1 MIDLHLSAEQQE
13 IRDTVREFVTNEIK
27 PVSIKPARME
37 ALDRKPPADLLEKAS
52 QMGLR
57 ALALSEALGGAGAD
71 GITSCIVA
79 EELAAGDPDVA
90 AVLVETS
97 TLARIL
103 FDQLMTPAQRDRF
116 LGEFVKD
123 DRFQLALAAHEPDID
138 TELGVNYHRAVSIA
152 PALRTTATRAPNGD
166 WILNGTKTFVPNA
179 PLAGLFAV
187 LAKTDPKAPPG
198 QGISTI
204 LVPRDAAGMTM
215 RELDQGA
222 GWYHGLRGD
231 LAFNDCRVPGD
242 NLLGREN
249 ASTLSEGLDAGGR
262 GVPVVQAMNI
272 GVGRAAYEAAVEY
285 AGIRIQGGR
294 RIIEHQAI
302 GKLLAEIAIK
312 LEMARTIVWKA
323 AWVADHPDAVAD
335 RSVTDLPL
343 ATLARIYTAEAMH
356 KATLDAAE
364 VFGAMG
370 VMRDMP
376 LHKYVQDALIFLH
389 SGMSPDDGRL
399 RIAELVAQFRR
410 S

>member
-27 PVSIKPARME
+27 PVAIKPARME
-37 ALDRKPPADLLEKAS
+37 ALDRKPPPDLLEKAS

-71 GITSCIVA
+71 GITACIVA

-97 TLARIL
+97 TLAHVL
-103 FDQLMTPAQRDRF
+103 FDQLMTPAQRERF
-116 LGEFVKD
+116 LPAFVKD
-123 DRFQLALAAHEPDID
+123 DHFQLALASHEPDVD
-138 TELGVNYHRAVSIA
+138 TELGVNYHRAVSTA

-166 WILNGTKTFVPNA
+166 WIINGTKTFVPNA
-179 PLAGLFAV
+179 PVAGLFAV
-187 LAKTDPKAPPG
+187 LVKTDPKAPAG
-198 QGISTI
+198 LGISTI
-204 LVPRDAAGMTM
+204 LVPRDTSGMTI

-231 LAFNDCRVPGD
+231 LVFTDCRVSGE
-242 NLLGREN
+242 NLLGREG
-249 ASTLSEGLDAGGR
+249 ASTLTAGLEADGR
-262 GVPVVQAMNI
+262 GLPVVQAMNI
-272 GVGRAAYEAAVEY
+272 GVGRAAHEAAIEY
-285 AGIRIQGGR
+285 SGIRIQGGR

-302 GKLLAEIAIK
+302 GRLLAEIAIK
-312 LEMARTIVWKA
+312 LEVARTIVWKA

-335 RSVTDLPL
+335 RSITDLPL
-343 ATLARIYTAEAMH
+343 QTLARIYTAEAMQ
-356 KATLDAAE
+356 KVTVDAAE

-399 RIAELVAQFRR
+399 RIAEGLAQFRR

>member
-37 ALDRKPPADLLEKAS
+37 ALDRRPPADLLEKAS

-57 ALALSEALGGAGAD
+57 TLGLSEALGGAGAD
-71 GITSCIVA
+71 GITACIVA

-97 TLARIL
+97 TLAHLL
-103 FDQLMTPAQRDRF
+103 FDQLLTAAQRDRF
-116 LGEFVKD
+116 LPQFVKD
-123 DRFQLALAAHEPDID
+123 DGFQLALAAHEPDVD
-138 TELGVNYHRAVSIA
+138 AELGVNYHRAVSIA

-166 WILNGTKTFVPNA
+166 WVINGVKTFVPNA

-187 LAKTDPKAPPG
+187 LAKTDPKAPAG

-204 LVPRDAAGMTM
+204 LVPRDATGMTL

-231 LAFNDCRVPGD
+231 LTFAECRVPGE
-242 NLLGREN
+242 NLIGREG
-249 ASTLSEGLDAGGR
+249 ASTFTGGLEADGR
-262 GVPVVQAMNI
+262 GLPVVQAMNI

-302 GKLLAEIAIK
+302 GTLLAEIAIK
-312 LEMARTIVWKA
+312 LEVARTIVWKA
-323 AWVADHPDAVAD
+323 AWVADHPEAVAD

-343 ATLARIYTAEAMH
+343 QTLARIYTAEAMH

-376 LHKYVQDALIFLH
+376 LQKYVQDALVFLH

-399 RIAELVAQFRR
+399 RIAEVLAQFRR

>member
-27 PVSIKPARME
+27 PVAIKPARME
-37 ALDRKPPADLLEKAS
+37 ALDRKPPPDLLEKAS

-57 ALALSEALGGAGAD
+57 TLALSEALGGAGAD
-71 GITSCIVA
+71 GITACIVA
-79 EELAAGDPDVA
+79 EELAAGDPDIA

-97 TLARIL
+97 SLAHVL
-103 FDQLMTPAQRDRF
+103 FDQLMTPAQRERF
-116 LGEFVKD
+116 LPAFVKD
-123 DRFQLALAAHEPDID
+123 DQFQLALASHEPDID
-138 TELGVNYHRAVSIA
+138 TELGVNYHRAVSTA
-152 PALRTTATRAPNGD
+152 PALRTTAARAPNGD
-166 WILNGTKTFVPNA
+166 WIINGTKTFVPNA
-179 PLAGLFAV
+179 PGAGLFAV
-187 LAKTDPKAPPG
+187 LVKTDPKAPAG

-204 LVPRDAAGMTM
+204 LVPRDAAGMTI

-231 LAFNDCRVPGD
+231 LVFTDCRVPGD
-242 NLLGREN
+242 NLLGREG
-249 ASTLSEGLDAGGR
+249 ASTLIAGLEADGR
-262 GVPVVQAMNI
+262 GLPVVQAMNI
-272 GVGRAAYEAAVEY
+272 GVGRAAHEAAIEY

-294 RIIEHQAI
+294 RIMEHQAI
-302 GKLLAEIAIK
+302 GRLLAEIAIK
-312 LEMARTIVWKA
+312 LEIARTIVWKA

-343 ATLARIYTAEAMH
+343 QTLARIYTAEVMQ
-356 KATLDAAE
+356 KVTVDAAE

-399 RIAELVAQFRR
+399 RIAEGLAQFRR

>member
-1 MIDLHLSAEQQE
+1 
-13 IRDTVREFVTNEIK
+13 
-27 PVSIKPARME
+27 ME

>member
-1 MIDLHLSAEQQE
+1 MIDRHLSAEQQE